1 MGRLT
6 PLDLVVFGVYML
18 FSIGV
23 GVWFTRQQK
32 DLRSYLLA
40 DQDMHWFLVSISVIA
55 ALFSGITY
63 LGAPAET
70 FKNDLS
76 YLWTL
81 VAFFVATPITAKVFL
96 PFFYNLRIFTAYEYL
111 ELRFDRRLRWLASG
125 LFIVRVTMWL
135 AIATYAPALAIHETT
150 GLPLEFSVILTGVAT
165 TFYTALGGMK
175 AVIWTDTMQF
185 LVLFGGIFFV
195 VGYALMGIPG
205 GLAGAWEIAGAAG
218 KTQSLNLSLDPKVRV
233 TLWAALLGGAAHNM
247 VQMITDQVSVQRY
260 LTAPSLKDSQ
270 KSLWFKLWVTV
281 PLVSIFYLTGTV
293 LFAFYQVHPER
304 LGELANP
311 DRILP
316 IFVATELP
324 APLPGLLIAAIFAA
338 TMSTV
343 SAGINSLTGSFLMDV
358 TRMHESVTP
367 GGERQQVQRAMGLT
381 VVFGLIT
388 TVLALAAG
396 RLGSLIEAPVKVFGL
411 LGGPLLGVFF
421 LAVLSR
427 RANGNGALLG
437 AAAGGAIA
445 TLTTFVWPVSFL
457 WVPFYAATTT
467 YVFGEL
473 LSLLFAPP
481 NAEQQ
486 RLVYRP
492 GRKNADAVDRN
503 PIDGV

>member
-23 GVWFTRQQK
+23 GVWFTRRQK

-70 FKNDLS
+70 FKNDLG

-81 VAFFVATPITAKVFL
+81 VAFFVATPVTARLFL
-96 PFFYNLRIFTAYEYL
+96 PFFYNLRIYTAYEYL

-125 LFIVRVTMWL
+125 LFILRVTMWL

-150 GLPLEFSVILTGVAT
+150 GVPLMFSILLTGIAT

-260 LTAPSLKDSQ
+260 LTAPSLQDSQ

-304 LGELANP
+304 LGEMTNP

-316 IFVATELP
+316 LFVARELP
-324 APLPGLLIAAIFAA
+324 PPLPGLLIAAIFAA

-343 SAGINSLTGSFLMDV
+343 SAGINSLTGSALMDLG
-358 TRMHESVTP
+358 RMHQ
-367 GGERQQVQRAMGLT
+367 GGVAGDEGGKVRAARWITAL
-381 VVFGLIT
+381 FGLIA

-396 RLGSLIEAPVKVFGL
+396 KIGTLVEAPVRVFGL

-437 AAAGGAIA
+437 ALAGGIIA
-445 TLTTFVWPVSFL
+445 VVATFVWQVSFL
-457 WVPFYAATTT
+457 WVPFYASVTT
-467 YVFGEL
+467 YVFGEA
-473 LSLLFAPP
+473 LSRLFPP
-481 NAEQQ
+481 PSAEQQ
-486 RLVYRP
+486 KLVYSKRRTAEP
-492 GRKNADAVDRN
+492 LSRS
-503 PIDGV
+503 